1 MNTPEQYDYGREA
14 VELALRFKLEGGA
27 VIEDMPKST
36 RWKFE
41 KRWEPFIA
49 RNGRLFLGD
58 GGPEVVPADEI
69 EAKLQQIYDSAQFG
83 RDKLYQTFIHGKYLG
98 ISRAAVAAFLAKQ
111 PAQQL
116 HRVVPKRF
124 NHVKSVTADEP
135 LERWEID
142 ATLLSETPLQ
152 RRYMVVAM
160 DVHSKYC
167 HAKLFDKNKRAKINA
182 GLKGVS
188 GRDVANWLRTIW
200 TEAYHPRYLQSDNGV
215 EFKNAD
221 VADVCR
227 EFGVRQIFG
236 SVYASRSQGQ
246 AERLNRTLKSM
257 IFRRFTHEDDRT
269 FNNQELQAIVRLYN
283 DSWHSTTQ
291 KVPREAHKFAA
302 GPNPRGVT
310 KVANNIKRMA
320 QKIHDKH
327 RNTQPPLQVGDR
339 VRIALN
345 VLDPSR
351 VKKEEKKFAKGYV
364 QQWSEQIYQVHFAA
378 REKATEVAGVKSFST
393 PFYLLRGPGAD
404 PAKHF
409 YRWQLQFIERPNNL
423 R

>member
-1 MNTPEQYDYGREA
+1 MEPTPEQYDYSREA
-14 VELALRFKLEGGA
+14 VKLALRFKLEGGA
-27 VIEDMPKST
+27 AIEDMPRSS

-41 KRWEPFIA
+41 KRWEPFVV
-49 RNGRLFLGD
+49 RDGRLYLD
-58 GGPEVVPADEI
+58 GAEVVPADQI
-69 EAKLQQIYDSAQFG
+69 EAKLREIYDGAQFG
-83 RDKLYQTFIHGKYLG
+83 RDKLYKTFIEGRYLG

-142 ATLLSETPLQ
+142 TTLLSETPLQ
-152 RRYMVVAM
+152 RRYLVVAV
-160 DVHSKYC
+160 DVHSKFC
-167 HAKLFDKNKRAKINA
+167 HAKLLDKNKRAKNNA

-188 GRDVANWLRTIW
+188 GRDVANFLRSIW
-200 TEAYHPRYLQSDNGV
+200 SPAYHPRYLQSDNGV
-215 EFKNAD
+215 EFKNGD
-221 VADVCR
+221 VAEACQ

-246 AERLNRTLKSM
+246 VERLNRTLKSM
-257 IFRRFTHEDDRT
+257 IFRRFTHEDDKT

-291 KVPREAHKFAA
+291 KVPSAAHKLRI
-302 GPNPRGVT
+302 GPNPKGVT
-310 KVANNIKRMA
+310 RVANRIKLAA

-327 RNTQPPLQVGDR
+327 RNTQPPLEVGDR

-351 VKKEEKKFAKGYV
+351 VKKEEKKFAKGYTV
-364 QQWSEQIYQVHFAA
+364 QWSEQVYQVHFAS
-378 REKATEVAGVKSFST
+378 REKATEVAGVRSVST
-393 PFYLLRGPGAD
+393 PFYLLRGPDVD
-404 PAKHF
+404 PSKHF
-409 YRWQLQFIERPNNL
+409 YRWQLQRIVSPE
-423 R
+423 